1 MMKHLKKFEGFS
13 NSEDLSEDI
22 VYSLLDLFDEYSV
35 EEITD
40 DSYDNYLK
48 SNHPRQST
56 NLAFKSDSFI
66 YTSII
71 KDPNEIGQWE
81 SPKRFH
87 RSGYKN
93 GINYLI
99 IYSNGYPG
107 SQFQEVI
114 EKSIERLNK
123 IYDVKLT
130 RNNENSVT
138 QILDKTTLEIKKLIP
153 CRTWVIEIY
162 EK

>member
-1 MMKHLKKFEGFS
+1 MKHLKKFEGFS

-22 VYSLLDLFDEYSV
+22 VYSLLYLFDEYNV

-40 DSYDNYLK
+40 DSYDDYLT
-48 SNHPRQST
+48 S
-56 NLAFKSDSFI
+56 SDSFI

-71 KDPNEIGQWE
+71 RNPNEIGQWE

-87 RSGYKN
+87 RSGYKS

-99 IYSNGYPG
+99 IYSNGHPG

-138 QILDKTTLEIKKLIP
+138 QILDKTTLGIKKLIP